1 MNLSLFSNGRCV
13 VDGVEFHVS
22 IPEDFPCFSA
32 IYWWDN
38 ESKYVL
44 VDSNERAINI
54 EHTEENYALFVEPFL
69 VNLNIA
75 KQEQTEEAI
84 RVKRNT
90 LIAETDFLMMPD
102 YPISDEDLEAVK
114 AYRQALRD
122 VPQQSGFPQEIDWP
136 ALPTVLVS

>member
-22 IPEDFPCFSA
+22 IPEDFPSFSA

-44 VDSNERAINI
+44 VDSNKRAINI

-84 RVKRNT
+84 RAKRNT

-102 YPISDEDLEAVK
+102 YPLSSEGRQAVQ

-122 VPQQSGFPQEIDWP
+122 VPQQEGFPFGVHWP
-136 ALPTVLVS
+136 EKPTNLN